1 MRIALLWLG
10 LLTGCAS
17 APAPKPNITVDP
29 ALRLHGH
36 NDYLQPVPLI
46 RALEYGL
53 GSLEA
58 DIYLVDKELRVGH
71 ERWQLRPG
79 RTLESM
85 YLDPLLAMVKAHGSL
100 RTDGLPLVLLVDI
113 KADGAAVYRHLRPV
127 LERYRDMLT
136 QFVDGE
142 VKPGAVTILLS
153 GNRPVKLVAADATRL
168 CALDGRFSDLDKNP
182 SPPAHLVPW
191 VSGSWRSISDWTGSD
206 ELMKGELQRVA
217 SLTRKAR
224 SQGRAVRFWGAPDR
238 KEAWAAYYDLD
249 IDLICTDQPKK
260 AAAWLREFRIT
271 TIR

>member
-79 RTLESM
+79 RTL
-85 YLDPLLAMVKAHGSL
+85 
-100 RTDGLPLVLLVDI
+100 
-113 KADGAAVYRHLRPV
+113 
-127 LERYRDMLT
+127 
-136 QFVDGE
+136 
-142 VKPGAVTILLS
+142 
-153 GNRPVKLVAADATRL
+153 
-168 CALDGRFSDLDKNP
+168 
-182 SPPAHLVPW
+182 
-191 VSGSWRSISDWTGSD
+191 
-206 ELMKGELQRVA
+206 
-217 SLTRKAR
+217 
-224 SQGRAVRFWGAPDR
+224 
-238 KEAWAAYYDLD
+238 
-249 IDLICTDQPKK
+249 
-260 AAAWLREFRIT
+260 
-271 TIR
+271 